1 MELFHYL
8 RLLRRRWTI
17 VAASVLLALIAAA
30 FATARMSPQYAASIT
45 MIVSAP
51 ESGGNPA
58 AAYQG
63 ALLSQD
69 RAKSYAKLIQSRTV
83 AAAVSTA
90 LGDGLT
96 AKELQ
101 QKISAT
107 AVPDTVLLR
116 ATVTDGSPALAM
128 RIGHTL
134 GAEFARYVDG
144 LERPTRTAP
153 PGARITVADDAELP
167 RAPVSPRP
175 LLNLALGL
183 VVGLVAGVAGAV
195 LRDLTDT
202 SVQSARSLREVAGGA
217 VLGTVAHDG
226 RLGLGVRGDSPLAEA
241 FRRIR
246 TNLRFAEGDAL
257 PRSVVVTS
265 ALPGEGKSTIACNL
279 AVSLAEAGWRV
290 ILVDADLRGSYLA
303 SRLGIEE
310 AAGLAEVLGGGPTVR
325 EVLRQ
330 WGPESLSVLPGGSAA
345 GDPGELVASRK
356 MPSLLRELER
366 QADIVLIDTPALLST
381 TEAAI
386 LARGCTGALLVA
398 RHGRTRREEVAQA
411 VERLQTVHAR
421 VLGAVLN
428 GDQPANGKFLNWG
441 FRLSRPIDQRRP
453 AAQR

>member
-8 RLLRRRWTI
+8 RLLRRRWTL

-30 FATARMSPQYAASIT
+30 FSTARMSPQYAASIT

-51 ESGGNPA
+51 EAGASPS
-58 AAYQG
+58 AAYQA
-63 ALLSQD
+63 ALLSQE

-83 AAAVSTA
+83 AAAVAAA
-90 LGDGLT
+90 LGNGLT
-96 AKELQ
+96 AEDLQ
-101 QKISAT
+101 TKINA
-107 AVPDTVLLR
+107 AVVPDTVLLR

-144 LERPTRTAP
+144 LERPTRTAS
-153 PGARITVADDAELP
+153 PGVRVTVADDAELP
-167 RAPVSPRP
+167 RTPVSPRP
-175 LLNLALGL
+175 LLNLGLGL

-195 LRDLTDT
+195 LRDVTDT
-202 SVQSARSLREVAGGA
+202 SVRSARSLCEVAGNTA
-217 VLGTVAHDG
+217 LGTVAHDG

-246 TNLRFAEGDAL
+246 TNLRFADGDAL

-265 ALPGEGKSTIACNL
+265 AVSGEGKSTIACNL
-279 AVSLAEAGWRV
+279 AVSLAEAGWKV

-303 SRLGIEE
+303 ARLGIEE
-310 AAGLAEVLGGGPTVR
+310 AAGLAEVLGGGRAVG

-330 WGPESLSVLPGGSAA
+330 WGPESLSVLPGGAAA
-345 GDPGELVASRK
+345 GNPSELLASRK
-356 MPSLLRELER
+356 MPSILRELER
-366 QADIVLIDTPALLST
+366 QADIVLIDTPPLLST
-381 TEAAI
+381 TDAAI
-386 LARGCTGALLVA
+386 LARWCTGALLVA

-411 VERLQTVHAR
+411 VERLETVHAR

-428 GDQPANGKFLNWG
+428 GDQPTNGKLFNGG
-441 FRLSRPIDQRRP
+441 FRLSRPVDQRRL